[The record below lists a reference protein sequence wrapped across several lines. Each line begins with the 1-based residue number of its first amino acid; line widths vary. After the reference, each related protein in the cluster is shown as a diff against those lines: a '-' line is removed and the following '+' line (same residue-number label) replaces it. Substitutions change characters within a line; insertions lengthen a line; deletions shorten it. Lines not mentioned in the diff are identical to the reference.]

1 MSTPFSAEVRM
12 YGPRKPWSAST
23 PTPQTPFSFAASSAP
38 RPQPPA
44 TWKTTTEPAAI
55 WFSAISLHFAWI
67 GKSCE

>member
-12 YGPRKPWSAST
+12 CVPRKPWSAST
-23 PTPQTPFSFAASSAP
+23 PIPHTPFSFAASSAP

-55 WFSAISLHFAWI
+55 WFSAISLHFAWFA
-67 GKSCE
+67 KSCE